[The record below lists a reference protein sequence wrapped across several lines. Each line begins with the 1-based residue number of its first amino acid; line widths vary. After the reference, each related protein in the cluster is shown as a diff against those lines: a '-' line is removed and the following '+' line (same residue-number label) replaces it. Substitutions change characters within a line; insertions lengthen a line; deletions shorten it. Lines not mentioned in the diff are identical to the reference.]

1 MAEKRPKKLSVH
13 DIAALSG
20 VSAATVS
27 RVINGYEHVSD
38 KTRQRVLEVIERY
51 DYQPNTVAQALARQ
65 SSRVIGILVPEL
77 VSEVF
82 ADPFFANLIQSITYS
97 ANHLDYDVT
106 LWLTSTEDNS
116 RVFNRVLNDSLSDG
130 LIIAETSINPMV
142 TELLDRKKKPY
153 MLIGRPIGRGKA
165 VNFVD
170 SENLQGA
177 YMMTQYLIEQGY
189 QRIGIIPGREDLPS
203 AIDRIAGYREA
214 IEEAGLPEIIAPSG
228 RYTKNGGY
236 KSMVYLLQQ
245 DVDAVF
251 CSSDLMSVGAIQA
264 IHEAGLNVPDDIAIG
279 SFDDMPN
286 VQDIQPALTTI
297 RQNLPAVAQMAVE
310 GLVGILEGEI
320 ETPFRQVLPVEI
332 VIRESA

>member
-1 MAEKRPKKLSVH
+1 MADKRPKKLSVH

-38 KTRQRVLEVIERY
+38 KTRQRVLAVIDRY

-65 SSRVIGILVPEL
+65 SSRVLGILVPEL

-82 ADPFFANLIQSITYS
+82 ADPFFANLIQSITYN
-97 ANHLDYDVT
+97 ANRLDYDVT

-130 LIIAETSINPMV
+130 LIIAETSINPVV

-153 MLIGRPIGRGKA
+153 MLIGRPVSRA
-165 VNFVD
+165 SNVNFVD
-170 SENLQGA
+170 SENLQGG
-177 YMMTQYLIEQGY
+177 YMMTRYLIEQGY
-189 QRIGIIPGREDLPS
+189 RRIGHIPGREELPS
-203 AIDRIAGYREA
+203 AIDRLAGYREA
-214 IEEAGLPEIIAPSG
+214 IGEAGLPEIIAPSG
-228 RYTKNGGY
+228 KFMKSGGY
-236 KSMVYLLQQ
+236 KAMVYLLQQ

-251 CSSDLMSVGAIQA
+251 CSSDMMSVGAIQA
-264 IHEAGLNVPDDIAIG
+264 IREAGLRVPDDIAIG

-286 VQDIQPALTTI
+286 VQDIHPALTTI
-297 RQNLPAVAQMAVE
+297 RQNLPEVGKTAVE
-310 GLVGILEGEI
+310 GLVGILEGKVD
-320 ETPFRQVLPVEI
+320 TPFQQVLPVEMI
-332 VIRESA
+332 VRESA